1 MDLAEKA
8 DNCLEKE
15 EELIASHM
23 QFIKENAQIL
33 TQEGELISYVQE
45 TDEYDID
52 FYVDK
57 IGKIAARKLQ
67 IYLQLRDKLLDFKK
81 SLKEEEEMHRAS
93 MAKKNGLR
101 MKPQP

>member
-1 MDLAEKA
+1 
-8 DNCLEKE
+8 
-15 EELIASHM
+15 
-23 QFIKENAQIL
+23 
-33 TQEGELISYVQE
+33 VQE

-67 IYLQLRDKLLDFKK
+67 IYLQLRDKMLDFKK

-101 MKPQP
+101 MKAQP

>member
-1 MDLAEKA
+1 M
-8 DNCLEKE
+8 
-15 EELIASHM
+15 
-23 QFIKENAQIL
+23 
-33 TQEGELISYVQE
+33 QE

-67 IYLQLRDKLLDFKK
+67 IYLQLRDKMLDFKK

-101 MKPQP
+101 MKAQP